1 MTRSP
6 SSSSAVVSVLER
18 GVNTWPVELGDPWAF
33 ERPAYS
39 VVPDWDYTLGPEV
52 SDLCDFLRFTPDAE
66 QEMIIDA
73 AFGVKDELPAA
84 AEGAVIAGRQ
94 TVKSSSL
101 EMVCLGWM
109 FITREPLV
117 LWSAHEFS
125 TTLETFLHMQKLI
138 EANRWAVSKVKRF
151 YASGSGVRIQ
161 MWDGRRMAFVARTT
175 SGGRGKTGPKMIL
188 DEALELLPEHV
199 GAMSAITSTWP
210 SAQRFQG
217 SSGAKTYSTVLH
229 NTIRR
234 GRSGTMPRGMYFEW
248 VDDLPGGCDLAEDCS
263 HVLGSPGCRLDDPR
277 RLKRANP
284 TLGRIRAD
292 GRGLTLG
299 ALTKER
305 EEQPFPLIYARERL
319 GEHEKPAADRDR
331 AVAPEVWEALRDPD
345 SQIIGEPLFVLDVAP
360 NRAAASIVAVGV
372 NAAGRVHGEVTSKP
386 DARSEVR
393 YDHRTGTA
401 WLLPR
406 FRALIK
412 AFPGMRVVILK
423 GSAAASVAKS
433 LEKLGCRI
441 VWVAESDFAPACG
454 HLMDL
459 LTAEEVAHVGD
470 PELAAAVGLLTQKFV
485 GDRAFVWVRSGA
497 GDITAAVGLTLGAWV
512 LNGSNEEPFNIWG

>member
-1 MTRSP
+1 M
-6 SSSSAVVSVLER
+6 LER
-18 GVNTWPVELGDPWAF
+18 GANAWPAGLGDPWDF

-39 VVPDWDYTLGPEV
+39 VIPEWDYTLGPEV
-52 SDLCDFLRFTPDAE
+52 SDFCDFLRFAPDAE

-73 AFGVKDELPAA
+73 AFGVRDELPAA

-94 TVKSSSL
+94 TVKSSGF

-109 FITREPLV
+109 FVTREPLV

-138 EANRWAVSKVKRF
+138 EANRWANSRVKRF

-161 MWDGRRMAFVARTT
+161 MWDGRRMVFVARTT

-217 SSGAKTYSTVLH
+217 SSGAKAYSTVLH
-229 NTIRR
+229 NTIAR
-234 GRSGTMPRGMYFEW
+234 GRSGNMPRGMYFEW
-248 VDDLPGGCDLAEDCS
+248 ADDLPGGCELGEDCL
-263 HVLGSPGCRLDDPR
+263 HILGSPGCRLDDPR

-284 TLGRIRAD
+284 TLGRIRPD
-292 GRGLTLG
+292 GRGLTLA

-305 EEQPFPLIYARERL
+305 DEQPFPMIYARERL
-319 GEHEKPAADRDR
+319 TLHDTPAATRDR
-331 AVAPEVWEALRDPD
+331 AVDAQVWEDLRDPK
-345 SQIIGEPLFVLDVAP
+345 STITGEPLFVLDVAP
-360 NRAAASIVAVGV
+360 NRSAASIVAVGL
-372 NAAGRVHGEVTSKP
+372 NPAGKVHGEVTSKP
-386 DARSEVR
+386 DARGDVR

-406 FRALIK
+406 FRALVK

-433 LEKLGCRI
+433 LEKIGCRI
-441 VWVAESDFAPACG
+441 EWVAESDFAPACG

-459 LTAEEVAHVGD
+459 LTAEEITHVGD
-470 PELAAAVGLLTQKFV
+470 PELAASVALLTQKFV

-512 LNGSNEEPFNIWG
+512 LNGSGGASYYEEHGLEVV

>member
-1 MTRSP
+1 M
-6 SSSSAVVSVLER
+6 
-18 GVNTWPVELGDPWAF
+18 
-33 ERPAYS
+33 
-39 VVPDWDYTLGPEV
+39 
-52 SDLCDFLRFTPDAE
+52 
-66 QEMIIDA
+66 
-73 AFGVKDELPAA
+73 
-84 AEGAVIAGRQ
+84 
-94 TVKSSSL
+94 
-101 EMVCLGWM
+101 
-109 FITREPLV
+109 
-117 LWSAHEFS
+117 
-125 TTLETFLHMQKLI
+125 
-138 EANRWAVSKVKRF
+138 
-151 YASGSGVRIQ
+151 
-161 MWDGRRMAFVARTT
+161 
-175 SGGRGKTGPKMIL
+175 
-188 DEALELLPEHV
+188 
-199 GAMSAITSTWP
+199 
-210 SAQRFQG
+210 
-217 SSGAKTYSTVLH
+217 
-229 NTIRR
+229 
-234 GRSGTMPRGMYFEW
+234 
-248 VDDLPGGCDLAEDCS
+248 
-263 HVLGSPGCRLDDPR
+263 
-277 RLKRANP
+277 
-284 TLGRIRAD
+284 
-292 GRGLTLG
+292 
-299 ALTKER
+299 
-305 EEQPFPLIYARERL
+305 
-319 GEHEKPAADRDR
+319 
-331 AVAPEVWEALRDPD
+331 
-345 SQIIGEPLFVLDVAP
+345 LDVAP